1 VITDDEVM
9 RLFERADPARVDETA
24 PVIDADGYLAT
35 LRTRSSNV
43 TVIDTEAT
51 PTGPTSRHRWL
62 IAAAAAAVVAVVVGA
77 IVLATRND
85 PSEPQIPAAPP
96 TTVAPPTPDEADAAQ
111 RRVAAEELATGFLDA
126 YGAFDADRAAS
137 YLTADAIAQ
146 EWGSPE
152 QFRLNID
159 YLEAIGYKQTI
170 LQSPRPRTAVDG
182 HCGLQGDSAAGVSLR
197 CAYDLHAL
205 RSDEI
210 GLGPFGDNYWDLTV
224 RDGKIVSASPGWAYL
239 TNGFSDQMWEPFA
252 AWVAS
257 EYPDD
262 VVVMYTDRRQE
273 MQRLNKESIQLWA
286 QRSREYVDV
295 ASDVSYIARAAAI
308 CTAAHARVLDEG
320 EPRPFYN
327 ESWGRILDEALT
339 ELRALP
345 PPEAVRAQFD
355 QAYALVE
362 QFADDMLSGSLED
375 STADAIHQLEG
386 LPGMQECTF
395 HGPR

>member
-1 VITDDEVM
+1 M

-24 PVIDADGYLAT
+24 PVIDTDGYLAT

-43 TVIDTEAT
+43 TLIDTEPT
-51 PTGPTSRHRWL
+51 PTGTTSRHGWL

-152 QFRLNID
+152 QFRLTID

-182 HCGLQGDSAAGVSLR
+182 HCGLRGDSAAGVSLR

-210 GLGPFGDNYWDLTV
+210 GLGPFGDNEWDFTV
-224 RDGKIVSASPGWAYL
+224 HDGKIVSASPGWAFL
-239 TNGFSDQMWEPFA
+239 TNGFSEQMWEPFA

-273 MQRLNKESIQLWA
+273 TQRLNEQSIQLWE
-286 QRSREYVDV
+286 QHSRSY
-295 ASDVSYIARAAAI
+295 AATGASYIARAAAI
-308 CTAAHARVLDEG
+308 CAAAHEQVLEEG

-339 ELRALP
+339 ELRALQ

-362 QFADDMLSGSLED
+362 QFADDMRSGSLND
-375 STADAIHQLEG
+375 PTADTIHQLEG

>member
-24 PVIDADGYLAT
+24 PVIVTDGYLAT

-43 TVIDTEAT
+43 TLIDTEPT
-51 PTGPTSRHRWL
+51 PTRPTSRHRWL
-62 IAAAAAAVVAVVVGA
+62 IAAAAAAVVVAIVVGA

-85 PSEPQIPAAPP
+85 TNEPQIPAAPS
-96 TTVAPPTPDEADAAQ
+96 TTVAPATPDEADAAQ

-137 YLTADAIAQ
+137 YLTAEAIAQ

-152 QFRLNID
+152 QFRLNIH

-205 RSDEI
+205 RSDAI
-210 GLGPFGDNYWDLTV
+210 GLGPFGNNEWDLTV
-224 RDGKIVSASPGWAYL
+224 RDGKIVSASPGWAFL
-239 TNGFSDQMWEPFA
+239 TNGFSEQMWEPFA

-262 VVVMYTDRRQE
+262 VVVMYTDRRQQ
-273 MQRLNKESIQLWA
+273 MQRLNEESIQLWE
-286 QRSREYVDV
+286 QRSREYV
-295 ASDVSYIARAAAI
+295 ASGASYIARAAAI
-308 CTAAHARVLDEG
+308 CTAAHSRVFEEG

-327 ESWGRILDEALT
+327 ESWGRILEEALT

-362 QFADDMLSGSLED
+362 QFADGMLSSNRNFV
-375 STADAIHQLEG
+375 DAIHKLEV